1 MALSKAG
8 YPINEYKSVGRGD
21 YGVRVA
27 RKGFDAATGA
37 DSNLLFN
44 SNWPIIQIVK
54 VISEENKR
62 IYKDETQDIPASY
75 IYQRTETRE
84 EYSVDEHYFYLPPEI
99 NYYFDP
105 DTYTQHLYKKQYRI
119 YHGLGYVPLFYCSK
133 YVSDTDGYYLLTN
146 INIRKD
152 ADYPY
157 TAKPSS
163 YYGMTTDYGIKS
175 KSMTRKSLPR
185 YGVRGCGFNTNIQSK
200 MIMAIKTEQ
209 SKSKETSGGGLQQVP
224 AAWAVPK
231 SSENEQVLSDLQD
244 FEAIGFYANDDTDGK
259 FLQASVMLQPLTDIE
274 NGRYI
279 IGGQAAPNPTNLKE
293 SLVIIRTPMVAPD
306 YEEITVS

>member
-8 YPINEYKSVGRGD
+8 YPINEYKSVGRSD

-27 RKGFDAATGA
+27 RKGFDASTGT

-44 SNWPIIQIVK
+44 SSWPIIQIVK

-62 IYKDETQDIPASY
+62 IYKDETQDVPDTY
-75 IYQRTETRE
+75 IYQYSSDGN
-84 EYSVDEHYFYLPPEI
+84 EYSVDAQYFYLPAKT
-99 NYYFDP
+99 YFYIDP
-105 DTYTQHLYKKQYRI
+105 DTYIQHGYKKQYRI
-119 YHGLGYVPLFYCSK
+119 YHGLGYIPMFYCSK
-133 YVSDTDGYYLLTN
+133 YISDLDGYYLLTN
-146 INIRKD
+146 VDIRKD
-152 ADYPY
+152 VDYPY
-157 TAKPSS
+157 TTKPSS
-163 YYGMTTDYGIKS
+163 YYGMAKNYGIKS

-185 YGVRGCGFNTNIQSK
+185 YGTRGCGFNTNIQSK

-209 SKSKETSGGGLQQVP
+209 SESKETSGGGLQQVP

-231 SSENEQVLSDLQD
+231 SSENEQVLSDIKD

-259 FLQASVMLQPLTDIE
+259 FAQTTVVVQPLSDIE

-279 IGGQAAPNPTNLKE
+279 VGGQGSFSPNNLKE
-293 SLVIIRTPMVAPD
+293 SLIIIRTPMVAPD
-306 YEEITVS
+306 YEEIVLV